1 MQFDIDKQTIRD
13 LNLFDDRT
21 QEKSIFTFYN
31 RTVTR
36 GGKEMLN
43 RLFRTPVSDIE
54 LLQSRKEEINF
65 FFLNNCP
72 LKLKSRHIDFIE
84 HYLVNDRFPLR
95 SNIIDAAYNGLMNK
109 LSPDGDYWIITN
121 GIFYI
126 IRLIIDLKLFSDK
139 AKSLPLPA
147 CLEEDIDRIK
157 KFIDSDSLKN
167 CISDPPEDIK
177 DLTFLQINNLDQLF
191 RVSKKDL
198 FKELL
203 NIVYKIDVL
212 QSLSGIIKS
221 DEYSLPEY
229 YPGLQPL
236 FEVIDAFNPILPSPV
251 PNSFTFTRDT
261 SLCFITGPNMA
272 GKSTFLKTMGLMIY
286 LAHLGFP
293 VPAKRLKTTVFDGLF
308 TTINLA
314 DNLNLG
320 YSHFYSEV
328 QRVKEIVVKINTERN
343 LFVIFDELF
352 RGTNVKDAYDASL
365 MIISALAKI
374 RGNFFFISTHI
385 LEVAE
390 DLENKD
396 ALIFNCFESE
406 LVNQTPIYDYKL
418 KPGVSKERIGMLIIK
433 QERILEILEHITEKQ
448 NNAETAS
455 L

>member
-1 MQFDIDKQTIRD
+1 MLFDIDKQTIRD

-36 GGKEMLN
+36 GGKEVLN

-54 LLQSRKEEINF
+54 LLRSRKDEINF
-65 FFLNNCP
+65 FFLNNCL

-95 SNIIDAAYNGLMNK
+95 NNIIDATYNGLMNK
-109 LSPDGDYWIITN
+109 LSPDGNYWIISN

-126 IRLIIDLKLFSDK
+126 IRLLVDLKLFSTE
-139 AKSLPLPA
+139 AKSLHLPVS
-147 CLEEDIDRIK
+147 LEADLDRIK
-157 KFIDSDSLKN
+157 KFIDSDSLNN
-167 CISDPPEDIK
+167 CLSDPPEDIK

-191 RVSKKDL
+191 RVCKKDL

-212 QSLSGIIKS
+212 QSLSGIMKS
-221 DEYSLPEY
+221 EAYSLPEY
-229 YPGLQPL
+229 YQGSQPL
-236 FEVIDAFNPILPSPV
+236 FEVIDAFNPILPAPV
-251 PNSFTFTRDT
+251 PNSFTFTRES

-328 QRVKEIVVKINTERN
+328 QRVKEIVVKISTERN

-390 DLENKD
+390 NLKNRDS
-396 ALIFNCFESE
+396 LIFNCFESE
-406 LVNQTPIYDYKL
+406 LVNQTPVYDYKL

-433 QERILEILEHITEKQ
+433 QERILEILEHIAEKQ